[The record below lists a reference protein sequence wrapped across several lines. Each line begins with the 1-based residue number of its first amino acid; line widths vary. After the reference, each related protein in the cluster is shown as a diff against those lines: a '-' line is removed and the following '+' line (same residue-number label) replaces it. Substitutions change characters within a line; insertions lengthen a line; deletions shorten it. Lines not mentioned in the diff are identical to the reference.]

1 MADAAAVLAANGMAN
16 AAVIVQAAV
25 MEGTDLAVAAT
36 LVAGESWGRHVWGH
50 DPVSTGGCYVKG
62 GSVDQANYLAY
73 RAQMRAGKI
82 GRQGCGISQ
91 ATSAQY
97 QDTADQ
103 LGGCWDML
111 ANARSGFRGA
121 QALIRRYGLRDG
133 MRRYNG
139 SGPAAERYADN
150 FMARHATWQ
159 SRLAGATAAPAPAP
173 AAPAAPPRPKV
184 EPMLQNFP
192 VVGAGVLELNV
203 PIKGKS
209 GLYGAAYISAR
220 STHDNGRLDMWWGL
234 SGAGGRGEVHWTLA
248 ANARQYTE
256 LTGGDVDQAS
266 VHYDLGAGVLG
277 VITVEMAPK

>member
-1 MADAAAVLAANGMAN
+1 MADAAAILAANGMAN

-36 LVAGESWGRHVWGH
+36 LVAGESWGKHIWGH
-50 DPVSTGGCYVKG
+50 DGVQTGGTYTKG
-62 GSVDQANYLAY
+62 GPVTQANYLAY

-150 FMARHATWQ
+150 FMARYAIWRD
-159 SRLAGATAAPAPAP
+159 RLAGATASSAPAPTPQEDDVPAP
-173 AAPAAPPRPKV
+173 DVWNYPIPDPFTPQNDSMPAFAMLGWATTHAAVARGDAA
-184 EPMLQNFP
+184 
-192 VVGAGVLELNV
+192 
-203 PIKGKS
+203 
-209 GLYGAAYISAR
+209 AAKATAERCEAKLDQILK
-220 STHDNGRLDMWWGL
+220 RL
-234 SGAGGRGEVHWTLA
+234 A
-248 ANARQYTE
+248 
-256 LTGGDVDQAS
+256 
-266 VHYDLGAGVLG
+266 
-277 VITVEMAPK
+277 